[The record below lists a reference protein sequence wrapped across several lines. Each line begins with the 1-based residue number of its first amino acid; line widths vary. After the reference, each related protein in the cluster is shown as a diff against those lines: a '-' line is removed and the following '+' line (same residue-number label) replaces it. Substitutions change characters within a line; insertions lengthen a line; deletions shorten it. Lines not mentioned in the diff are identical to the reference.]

1 MFRFLDQQ
9 VMSAGRMIYLAA
21 AAGARPWLAAGTK
34 EAKWERP
41 TKKEPPELAAR
52 SAKQGGV
59 KVQKMGGHPH

>member
-1 MFRFLDQQ
+1 
-9 VMSAGRMIYLAA
+9 MIYLAA